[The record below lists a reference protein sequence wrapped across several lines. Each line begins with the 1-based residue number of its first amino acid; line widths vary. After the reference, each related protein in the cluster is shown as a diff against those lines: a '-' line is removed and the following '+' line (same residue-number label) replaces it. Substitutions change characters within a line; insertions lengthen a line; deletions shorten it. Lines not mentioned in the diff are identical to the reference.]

1 MHVDIKKSNGTTK
14 AKLHDALDVAGV
26 AEARDQLLQVLE
38 SGESIRFDFS
48 SLAEIDTAGVQL
60 ALALRKEAAARG
72 KDCRFVH
79 PSPPVEEVFRLLGC
93 AGIFDESVL
102 TSHAKG

>member
-1 MHVDIKKSNGTTK
+1 MYVNITKSQGTVK
-14 AKLHDALDVAGV
+14 AKLHDALDVAEV
-26 AEARDQLLQVLE
+26 AESRDHLLQILE
-38 SGESIRFDFS
+38 AGDSIRLDFS
-48 SLAEIDTAGVQL
+48 SLTEIDTAGVQL
-60 ALALRKEAAARG
+60 ALALRKEAVALG

-102 TSHAKG
+102 TSQAKG